1 LTYQTCLVCLDALH
15 QADRDREEARQRC
28 GNAAAILMM
37 CRNKLDQAVEQA
49 YSQQSFRPIMDL
61 ACKEEA
67 ALAAYERA
75 KTQLAHA
82 EERCSVLR
90 VALAYE
96 KKLMMAGPLP
106 RKRLN

>member
-1 LTYQTCLVCLDALH
+1 
-15 QADRDREEARQRC
+15 
-28 GNAAAILMM
+28 MM

-82 EERCSVLR
+82 EERCSALR
-90 VALAYE
+90 VALAYK
-96 KKLMMAGPLP
+96 KKLMMAGPSSCH
-106 RKRLN
+106 RLN

>member
-1 LTYQTCLVCLDALH
+1 
-15 QADRDREEARQRC
+15 
-28 GNAAAILMM
+28 MM
-37 CRNKLDQAVEQA
+37 CRNKLDQVIEQA
-49 YSQQSFRPIMDL
+49 YTQHSFRPIMDL

-82 EERCSVLR
+82 EERCSALR

-106 RKRLN
+106 RTRLN

>member
-1 LTYQTCLVCLDALH
+1 
-15 QADRDREEARQRC
+15 
-28 GNAAAILMM
+28 MM
-37 CRNKLDQAVEQA
+37 CRNKLDQAVECA

-75 KTQLAHA
+75 KTQLAYA
-82 EERCSVLR
+82 EERCSALR

-96 KKLMMAGPLP
+96 KKLMMAGPLS
-106 RKRLN
+106 RTQLN